1 MTHAMRLRFPTFIQL
16 LNTVKGSVCGN
27 RVNGISLSFFNI
39 SHNILGKVIYL
50 KKIVFCYIFIAGNFE
65 VNKYVMIRK
74 VDDSAFLYFCLYYL
88 PSNGEFICLYFL
100 TYYY

>member
-65 VNKYVMIRK
+65 VNKYDMIRK
-74 VDDSAFLYFCLYYL
+74 ADDSGVVYFCLYYL
-88 PSNGEFICLYFL
+88 PCYVEVICCYLLFYL
-100 TYYY
+100 L